1 MLLYVDIELLELL
14 ELSGFN
20 DAIVPQVE
28 KLDSIHLSQGSALF
42 KLEEVGELRIV
53 CGSVSLDILSLS
65 PKGSFSGWYRYP
77 TFKCDYWPLKNK
89 SSKAASKAIQNL
101 QLHQHIFE

>member
-1 MLLYVDIELLELL
+1 MYLFQEICTPPKIVSIVVICIELLELL

-42 KLEEVGELRIV
+42 KLEEAGELRIV

-65 PKGSFSGWYRYP
+65 PKGSFSG
-77 TFKCDYWPLKNK
+77 
-89 SSKAASKAIQNL
+89 
-101 QLHQHIFE
+101 

>member
-1 MLLYVDIELLELL
+1 MYLFQEICTAPKIVSIVVLCIELLELL

-53 CGSVSLDILSLS
+53 CAWFTES
-65 PKGSFSGWYRYP
+65 RY
-77 TFKCDYWPLKNK
+77 T
-89 SSKAASKAIQNL
+89 
-101 QLHQHIFE
+101 

>member
-1 MLLYVDIELLELL
+1 MKMVDVFISRNLYSSKDSIVVLYIELLELL

-53 CGSVSLDILSLS
+53 CAWFTES
-65 PKGSFSGWYRYP
+65 RY
-77 TFKCDYWPLKNK
+77 T
-89 SSKAASKAIQNL
+89 
-101 QLHQHIFE
+101 

>member
-1 MLLYVDIELLELL
+1 MMVDVFISRNLYSSKDSIVVLCIELLELL

-42 KLEEVGELRIV
+42 KLEEAGELRIV

-65 PKGSFSGWYRYP
+65 PKGSFSG
-77 TFKCDYWPLKNK
+77 
-89 SSKAASKAIQNL
+89 
-101 QLHQHIFE
+101 

>member
-1 MLLYVDIELLELL
+1 MMMVEVDVYISRNLYSSKDSIVVLCIELLELL

-42 KLEEVGELRIV
+42 KLEEVGELRIE
-53 CGSVSLDILSLS
+53 CGSVSLDIYLV
-65 PKGSFSGWYRYP
+65 YP
-77 TFKCDYWPLKNK
+77 QKVPSVADIDIQPLNVT
-89 SSKAASKAIQNL
+89 
-101 QLHQHIFE
+101 

>member
-1 MLLYVDIELLELL
+1 MYIFQEICTAPKIVSIVVLCIELLELL

-53 CGSVSLDILSLS
+53 CAWFTES
-65 PKGSFSGWYRYP
+65 RY
-77 TFKCDYWPLKNK
+77 T
-89 SSKAASKAIQNL
+89 
-101 QLHQHIFE
+101 

>member
-1 MLLYVDIELLELL
+1 MYLFQEICTATKIVSIVVICIELLELL

-42 KLEEVGELRIV
+42 KLEEAGELRIV
-53 CGSVSLDILSLS
+53 CGSV
-65 PKGSFSGWYRYP
+65 
-77 TFKCDYWPLKNK
+77 
-89 SSKAASKAIQNL
+89 
-101 QLHQHIFE
+101 

>member
-42 KLEEVGELRIV
+42 KLEEAGDLRIV

-77 TFKCDYWPLKNK
+77 TFKCDLKYK
-89 SSKAASKAIQNL
+89 SSKAESKAIQNL